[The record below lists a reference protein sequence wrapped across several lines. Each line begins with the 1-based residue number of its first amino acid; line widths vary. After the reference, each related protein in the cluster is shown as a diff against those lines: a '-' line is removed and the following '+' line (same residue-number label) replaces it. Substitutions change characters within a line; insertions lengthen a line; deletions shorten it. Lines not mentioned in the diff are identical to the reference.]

1 MAKVICQNCDAE
13 FDEQEVKCPYC
24 GFLYAPGMEKK
35 YMSDLEDK
43 RQALDVVDDEAR
55 ADYRK
60 EATTSGKKALRAI
73 LIVAAILLV
82 IFGASKLHEYLLFH
96 DKYSTEEELLWQ
108 QETFPILDKYFEEG
122 DYDACEEILYSD
134 ENKDHH
140 TWDWQH
146 YEELRKILDEKY
158 NIDTGGEDG

>member
-13 FDEQEVKCPYC
+13 FDEKEVKCPYC